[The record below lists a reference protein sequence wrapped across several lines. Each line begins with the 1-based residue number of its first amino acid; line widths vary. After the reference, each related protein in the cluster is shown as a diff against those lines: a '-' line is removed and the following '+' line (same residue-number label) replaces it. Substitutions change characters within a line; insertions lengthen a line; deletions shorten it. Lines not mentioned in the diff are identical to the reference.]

1 MPGLAIYIHREQD
14 YCSGWSKEITYYF
27 LTWVAILTGAEKD
40 PWVKSSGASVA
51 PRREIFPFTS
61 DDLNHLGD
69 WSSTLRD
76 VRVPEVVLGHRI
88 PRYIELRKLRES
100 RHTGNN
106 LRDNPNLIL
115 ELTYRSTDDGILDGH
130 LAIWVLTLPRH
141 MDLWNKPSWYACIW
155 RRHLGNTLGPVLWP
169 NEFNSRYWRWVLEQ
183 NVISTAL
190 SFTMVHWY
198 SSE

>member
-1 MPGLAIYIHREQD
+1 M
-14 YCSGWSKEITYYF
+14 
-27 LTWVAILTGAEKD
+27 
-40 PWVKSSGASVA
+40 A

-130 LAIWVLTLPRH
+130 LAI
-141 MDLWNKPSWYACIW
+141 
-155 RRHLGNTLGPVLWP
+155 
-169 NEFNSRYWRWVLEQ
+169 
-183 NVISTAL
+183 
-190 SFTMVHWY
+190 
-198 SSE
+198 